1 MSQSPSSSSDVV
13 STEVTIPTADPSS
26 FVPDI
31 RITTMKRPRYT
42 VDVEETTHYCQNVD
56 AVVKVLGEYNRVI
69 STGDVFKSLDMKPS
83 FKYRLRERLNGAIIQ
98 KIARV

>member
-1 MSQSPSSSSDVV
+1 MSQSSSSSSDVI
-13 STEVTIPTADPSS
+13 SNEVTIPTDPSS

-42 VDVEETTHYCQNVD
+42 VEVEEKTHYCQNVD
-56 AVVKVLGEYNRVI
+56 AVVEVLGEHNRVI

-83 FKYRLRERLNGAIIQ
+83 FKFRLRERLNGAIIR